1 MMKNKKIIKS
11 ILLLPILSTLITSCG
26 DESNKTSDKKTDAPI
41 TTDTTHTTENITSS
55 PSTDKPG
62 TDNNTSSPSTDNN
75 QPKPN
80 TLNKET
86 LAKMLNNIIEAKSF
100 AIQKTCIENT
110 DEGDFTDVFTERYV
124 HLESKK
130 LSHILMKNIID
141 DKKTSSYTFG
151 IEENELSLRSIDSKS
166 VNGEYQVLDELSSF
180 NPLND
185 YKDKKTNKGLIT
197 TSDILLSVDD
207 YVVNDFGL
215 VLTLSTLLNLKERA
229 ANSQFVYAK
238 FFLDQNNNLSF
249 TLVRSTD
256 GMSFTDYATGTFLDI
271 NTAASDLE
279 ESFLKNPFSYKKISS
294 TLVNNIKKDTYSF
307 NNAFEQTYP
316 DDYGWTLDKGIYQI
330 EQDKI
335 HLKADSEETFYV
347 KKNNVAVEQYLNG
360 LNEITEVDTGI
371 KWSSFNYLN
380 DYLSEASLLQVSSDT
395 YRYVGNDPFK
405 VFNAITGTKSLGSND
420 IDYIDFTVKNSKITN
435 IYTKFISDL
444 DTANFLTDVWYDVTT
459 TVGDVAVSLPKPLKP
474 IKEDNLTETVTK
486 TLSYF
491 KDTFE
496 IEMYDKLAKSLS
508 TKYTFINNG
517 TDSYILRD
525 ELYTKP
531 GETALSHKKTGF
543 GLNSNG
549 DVVEYLYTS
558 NGSVFALNEPVK
570 GKELS
575 SFIKMDISPVL
586 FQKGTF
592 EDKAYIKL
600 RTDIKDID
608 SHLLGYNH
616 IKDFNVDTFKLYYND
631 NKSKKPLSYT
641 YHYSYNNGQSKGEEF
656 VDVLGLG
663 NTEVET
669 EEGLSEKIKKLTSF
683 VAPTTWEME
692 ESVYGELVSLL
703 GEEKAKLVPYVYEK
717 SLFDKWYGYVNK
729 AQRKMTIYIPDTQF
743 DFDDKTNYMGRL
755 EEMIKANTSFKADTD
770 DKGNKVYYYYDGT
783 SYTLGISLSDN
794 PKDGFDVFIPD

>member
-1 MMKNKKIIKS
+1 MMNNKKIIKS

-26 DESNKTSDKKTDAPI
+26 NESNKTSNKTTDTPI
-41 TTDTTHTTENITSS
+41 ASDTTHTTENNSS
-55 PSTDKPG
+55 SSSSSSSSSTE
-62 TDNNTSSPSTDNN
+62 NN

-80 TLNKET
+80 TLNKEI
-86 LAKMLNNIIEAKSF
+86 LAKRLNNIIEAKSF
-100 AIQKTCIENT
+100 AIQKTCIENI
-110 DEGDFTDVFTERYV
+110 DEGDFTDVFTEKYV

-141 DKKTSSYTFG
+141 DKNTSSYTFG
-151 IEENELSLRSIDSKS
+151 IEENKLSLRSIDSKS

-238 FFLDQNNNLSF
+238 FFLDQNSNLSF
-249 TLVRSTD
+249 TLVKSTD

-294 TLVNNIKKDTYSF
+294 TLFNNIKKDHYSF
-307 NNAFEQTYP
+307 TNAFEQTYP
-316 DDYGWTLDKGIYQI
+316 EGYGWTLDKGVYQI

-335 HLKADSEETFYV
+335 HLKADGEETFYL
-347 KKNNVAVEQYLNG
+347 KKNDVAVEQYLNG

-380 DYLSEASLLQVSSDT
+380 DYLSEASLLQVSSET

-444 DTANFLTDVWYDVTT
+444 DTANFLTEVWYDVTT
-459 TVGDVAVSLPKPLKP
+459 TVGDAAVSLPKPLT
-474 IKEDNLTETVTK
+474 IEEDKLTETVTK

-517 TDSYILRD
+517 AESYILKD
-525 ELYTKP
+525 ESYTKP
-531 GETALSHKKTGF
+531 GETAISHKKTGF

-575 SFIKMDISPVL
+575 SFINMDISPVL
-586 FQKGTF
+586 FKKGTF
-592 EDKAYIKL
+592 EEKAYLKL

-616 IKDFNVDTFKLYYND
+616 IKDFNVDTFKFYYND

-663 NTEVET
+663 NAEVET

-692 ESVYGELVSLL
+692 ENVYDELVSLL
-703 GEEKAKLVPYVYEK
+703 GEERAKLVPYVYEK

-770 DKGNKVYYYYDGT
+770 DKGNKAYYYYDGT

>member
-1 MMKNKKIIKS
+1 MMNNKKIIKS

-26 DESNKTSDKKTDAPI
+26 NESNKTSNKTTDTPI
-41 TTDTTHTTENITSS
+41 ASDTTHTTENNSS
-55 PSTDKPG
+55 SSSSSSSSSTE
-62 TDNNTSSPSTDNN
+62 NN

-86 LAKMLNNIIEAKSF
+86 LAKRLNNIIEAKSF
-100 AIQKTCIENT
+100 AIQKTCIENI
-110 DEGDFTDVFTERYV
+110 DEGDFTDVFTEKYV

-141 DKKTSSYTFG
+141 DKNTSSYTFG
-151 IEENELSLRSIDSKS
+151 IEENKLSLRSIDSKS

-238 FFLDQNNNLSF
+238 FFLDQNSNLSF
-249 TLVRSTD
+249 TLVKSTD

-294 TLVNNIKKDTYSF
+294 TLVNNIKKDHYSF
-307 NNAFEQTYP
+307 TNAFEQTYP
-316 DDYGWTLDKGIYQI
+316 EGYGWTLDKGVYQI

-335 HLKADSEETFYV
+335 HLKADGEETFYV
-347 KKNNVAVEQYLNG
+347 KKNDVAVEQYLNG

-380 DYLSEASLLQVSSDT
+380 DYLSEASLLQVSSET

-444 DTANFLTDVWYDVTT
+444 DTANFLTEVWYDVTT
-459 TVGDVAVSLPKPLKP
+459 TVGDAAVSLPKPLT
-474 IKEDNLTETVTK
+474 IEEDKLTETVTK

-517 TDSYILRD
+517 AESYILKD
-525 ELYTKP
+525 ESYTKP
-531 GETALSHKKTGF
+531 GETAISHKKTGF

-575 SFIKMDISPVL
+575 SFINMDISPVL
-586 FQKGTF
+586 FKKGTF
-592 EDKAYIKL
+592 EDKAYLKL

-616 IKDFNVDTFKLYYND
+616 IKDFNVDTFKFYYND

-663 NTEVET
+663 NAEVET

-692 ESVYGELVSLL
+692 ENVYDELVSLL
-703 GEEKAKLVPYVYEK
+703 GEERAKLVPYVYEK

-770 DKGNKVYYYYDGT
+770 DKGNKVYYYFDGN
-783 SYTLGISLSDN
+783 SYTLGISLSNN

>member
-1 MMKNKKIIKS
+1 MRNKKIIKS

-26 DESNKTSDKKTDAPI
+26 DESNKTSNKKTDAPI
-41 TTDTTHTTENITSS
+41 TTDTTHTTE
-55 PSTDKPG
+55 
-62 TDNNTSSPSTDNN
+62 NNTSSPSTDNN

-141 DKKTSSYTFG
+141 DKNTSSYTFG

-271 NTAASDLE
+271 NNAASDLE

-294 TLVNNIKKDTYSF
+294 NLVNNIKKDSYSF

-316 DDYGWTLDKGIYQI
+316 DDLGWTLDKGIYQI

-335 HLKADSEETFYV
+335 HLKADGEETFYV
-347 KKNNVAVEQYLNG
+347 KKNDVAVEQYLNG

-517 TDSYILRD
+517 PDSYILRD

-575 SFIKMDISPVL
+575 SFINMDISPVL

-616 IKDFNVDTFKLYYND
+616 IKDVNVDTFKFYYND

-656 VDVLGLG
+656 VNVLGLG

-703 GEEKAKLVPYVYEK
+703 GEERAKLVPYVYEK

>member
-1 MMKNKKIIKS
+1 MRNKKIIKS

-41 TTDTTHTTENITSS
+41 TTDTTHTTE
-55 PSTDKPG
+55 
-62 TDNNTSSPSTDNN
+62 NNTSSPSTDNN

-141 DKKTSSYTFG
+141 DKNTSSYTFG

-271 NTAASDLE
+271 NNAASDME
-279 ESFLKNPFSYKKISS
+279 ESLLKNPYSYKKISS
-294 TLVNNIKKDTYSF
+294 ALLNSIKKDTYSF
-307 NNAFEQTYP
+307 ANAFEQTYP
-316 DDYGWTLDKGIYQI
+316 DDLGWTLDKGIYQI

-335 HLKADSEETFYV
+335 HLKADGEETFYV
-347 KKNNVAVEQYLNG
+347 KKNDVAVEQYLNG
-360 LNEITEVDTGI
+360 LNEITEVNTGI

-420 IDYIDFTVKNSKITN
+420 IDYIDFTVKNSNITN

-496 IEMYDKLAKSLS
+496 VEMYDKLAKSLS

-517 TDSYILRD
+517 PDSYILRD

-549 DVVEYLYTS
+549 NVVEYLYTS

-575 SFIKMDISPVL
+575 SFINMDISPVL

-616 IKDFNVDTFKLYYND
+616 IKDVNVDTFKFYYND

-656 VDVLGLG
+656 VNVLGLG

-703 GEEKAKLVPYVYEK
+703 GEDRAKLVPYVYEK

>member
-1 MMKNKKIIKS
+1 MMNNKKIIKS

-26 DESNKTSDKKTDAPI
+26 NESNQTSNKTTDTPI
-41 TTDTTHTTENITSS
+41 ASDTTHTTENNSS
-55 PSTDKPG
+55 SSSSSTE
-62 TDNNTSSPSTDNN
+62 NN

-86 LAKMLNNIIEAKSF
+86 LAKRLNNIIEAKSF

-110 DEGDFTDVFTERYV
+110 DEGDFTDVFTEKYV

-141 DKKTSSYTFG
+141 DKNTSSYTFG
-151 IEENELSLRSIDSKS
+151 IEENKLSLRSIDSKS
-166 VNGEYQVLDELSSF
+166 LNGEYQVLDELSSF

-238 FFLDQNNNLSF
+238 FFLDQNSNLSF
-249 TLVRSTD
+249 TLVKSTD

-307 NNAFEQTYP
+307 SNAFEQTYP
-316 DDYGWTLDKGIYQI
+316 EGYGWTLDKGVYQI

-335 HLKADSEETFYV
+335 HLKADGEETFYV
-347 KKNNVAVEQYLNG
+347 KKNDVAVEQYLNG

-444 DTANFLTDVWYDVTT
+444 DTANFLTEVWYDVTT
-459 TVGDVAVSLPKPLKP
+459 TVGDAAVSLPKPLT
-474 IKEDNLTETVTK
+474 IEEDKLTETVTK

-517 TDSYILRD
+517 AESYILKD
-525 ELYTKP
+525 ESYTKP
-531 GETALSHKKTGF
+531 GETAISHKKTGF

-575 SFIKMDISPVL
+575 SFINMDISPVL
-586 FQKGTF
+586 FKKGTF
-592 EDKAYIKL
+592 EDKAYLKL

-616 IKDFNVDTFKLYYND
+616 IKDFNVDTFKFYYND

-663 NTEVET
+663 NAEVET

-692 ESVYGELVSLL
+692 ENVYDELVSLL
-703 GEEKAKLVPYVYEK
+703 GEERAKLVPYVYEK
-717 SLFDKWYGYVNK
+717 SLFDKWYGYVNN

>member
-1 MMKNKKIIKS
+1 MRNKKFIKS

-41 TTDTTHTTENITSS
+41 ATDTTHTTEN
-55 PSTDKPG
+55 
-62 TDNNTSSPSTDNN
+62 NTSSPSTENN

-166 VNGEYQVLDELSSF
+166 INGEYQVLDELSSF

-238 FFLDQNNNLSF
+238 FSLDQNQNLSF
-249 TLVRSTD
+249 TIVKSTD

-271 NTAASDLE
+271 NTAASNLE

-294 TLVNNIKKDTYSF
+294 TLVNNIKKDAYSF
-307 NNAFEQTYP
+307 NNAFEQTYTEG
-316 DDYGWTLDKGIYQI
+316 YGWTLDNGIYQI

-335 HLKADSEETFYV
+335 HVKADSKESFYV

-474 IKEDNLTETVTK
+474 IEEDNLTETVTK

-517 TDSYILRD
+517 PDSYILKD

-531 GETALSHKKTGF
+531 GETALSHKKTGY

-558 NGSVFALNEPVK
+558 NGNVFALNEPVK

-575 SFIKMDISPVL
+575 SFINMNISPVL
-586 FQKGTF
+586 FKKGTF
-592 EDKAYIKL
+592 EDKAYLKL

-616 IKDFNVDTFKLYYND
+616 IKDFNVDTFKFYYND

-703 GEEKAKLVPYVYEK
+703 GEERAKLVPYVYEK

-729 AQRKMTIYIPDTQF
+729 SQNKITIYIPDTQF

-755 EEMIKANTSFKADTD
+755 EEMIKANASFKADTD
-770 DKGNKVYYYYDGT
+770 DKGNKVYYYFDGT

>member
-1 MMKNKKIIKS
+1 MRNKKIIKS
-11 ILLLPILSTLITSCG
+11 ILLLPILSTLITSCD
-26 DESNKTSDKKTDAPI
+26 DENNKTSNKKTDAPFA
-41 TTDTTHTTENITSS
+41 TDTTHTTE
-55 PSTDKPG
+55 K
-62 TDNNTSSPSTDNN
+62 NTSSPSTENN

-141 DKKTSSYTFG
+141 DKSTSSYTFG

-238 FFLDQNNNLSF
+238 FFLDQNQNLSF

-271 NTAASDLE
+271 NNAASDLE
-279 ESFLKNPFSYKKISS
+279 ENFLKNPFSYKKISS
-294 TLVNNIKKDTYSF
+294 TLVSNIKKNAYSF
-307 NNAFEQTYP
+307 NNTFEQTYTEG
-316 DDYGWTLDKGIYQI
+316 YGWTLDNGIYQI
-330 EQDKI
+330 EPDKI
-335 HLKADSEETFYV
+335 HVKADSTESFYV
-347 KKNNVAVEQYLNG
+347 KKNEVAVEQYLNG

-371 KWSSFNYLN
+371 KWSNFNYLN

-395 YRYVGNDPFK
+395 YRYVGNNPFK

-459 TVGDVAVSLPKPLKP
+459 TVSDVAISLPKPLKP
-474 IKEDNLTETVTK
+474 IEEDNLTETVTK

-517 TDSYILRD
+517 ADSYILRD

-531 GETALSHKKTGF
+531 GETTLSHKKTGF

-549 DVVEYLYTS
+549 EVVEYLYTS

-570 GKELS
+570 GKEIS
-575 SFIKMDISPVL
+575 SFINMDISPVL
-586 FQKGTF
+586 FKKGTF

-616 IKDFNVDTFKLYYND
+616 IKDFNVDTFKFYYND

-663 NTEVET
+663 NAEVET

-683 VAPTTWEME
+683 IAPTTWEME

-703 GEEKAKLVPYVYEK
+703 GEERARLVPYVYEK

-729 AQRKMTIYIPDTQF
+729 SQNKMTIYIPDTQF

-755 EEMIKANTSFKADTD
+755 EEMIKTNASFKADTD
-770 DKGNKVYYYYDGT
+770 DKGNKVYYYFDGT

>member
-1 MMKNKKIIKS
+1 MRNKKIIKS

-26 DESNKTSDKKTDAPI
+26 DESNKTSNKKTDAPI
-41 TTDTTHTTENITSS
+41 TTDTTHTAENI
-55 PSTDKPG
+55 
-62 TDNNTSSPSTDNN
+62 TSSPSTDNN

-130 LSHILMKNIID
+130 LSHILMKNLID
-141 DKKTSSYTFG
+141 DTIASSYTFG
-151 IEENELSLRSIDSKS
+151 IEEGSLSLRSIDSKS

-180 NPLND
+180 NPLNS
-185 YKDKKTNKGLIT
+185 YKDQKTGKGLIT
-197 TSDILLSVDD
+197 TNDILLSVDD

-238 FFLDQNNNLSF
+238 FALDQNQNLTF

-256 GMSFTDYATGTFLDI
+256 GMSFTEYATGTFLDI
-271 NTAASDLE
+271 NNAASDME
-279 ESFLKNPFSYKKISS
+279 ESLLKNPYSYKKISS
-294 TLVNNIKKDTYSF
+294 ALLNSIKKDTYSF
-307 NNAFEQTYP
+307 ANAFEQTYP
-316 DDYGWTLDKGIYQI
+316 DDLGWTLDKGIYQI

-347 KKNNVAVEQYLNG
+347 KKNDVAVEQYLNG

-380 DYLSEASLLQVSSDT
+380 DYLNEASLLQVSSDT
-395 YRYVGNDPFK
+395 YRYVGNAPFK

-420 IDYIDFTVKNSKITN
+420 IDYIDFTVKNSNITN

-496 IEMYDKLAKSLS
+496 VEMYDKLAKSLS

-517 TDSYILRD
+517 PDSYILRD

-531 GETALSHKKTGF
+531 GETALSHKKTGY
-543 GLNSNG
+543 GLNANG

-575 SFIKMDISPVL
+575 SFINMDISPVL

-616 IKDFNVDTFKLYYND
+616 IKDVNVDTFKFYYND

-656 VDVLGLG
+656 VNVLGLG

-703 GEEKAKLVPYVYEK
+703 GEERAKLVPYVYEK

>member
-1 MMKNKKIIKS
+1 MMNNKKIIKS

-26 DESNKTSDKKTDAPI
+26 NESNKTSNKTTDTAI
-41 TTDTTHTTENITSS
+41 ASDTTHTTENNSSS
-55 PSTDKPG
+55 PSTE
-62 TDNNTSSPSTDNN
+62 NN

-86 LAKMLNNIIEAKSF
+86 LAKRLNNIIEAKSF
-100 AIQKTCIENT
+100 AIQKTCIENI
-110 DEGDFTDVFTERYV
+110 DEGDFTDVFTEKYV

-141 DKKTSSYTFG
+141 DKNTSSYTFG
-151 IEENELSLRSIDSKS
+151 IEENKLSLRSIDSKS

-238 FFLDQNNNLSF
+238 FFLDQNSNLSF
-249 TLVRSTD
+249 TLVKSTD

-271 NTAASDLE
+271 NNATSDLE

-307 NNAFEQTYP
+307 SNAFEQTYP
-316 DDYGWTLDKGIYQI
+316 EGYGWTLDKGVYQI

-335 HLKADSEETFYV
+335 HLKADGEETFYV
-347 KKNNVAVEQYLNG
+347 KKNDVAVEQYLNG

-444 DTANFLTDVWYDVTT
+444 DTANFLTEVWYDVTT
-459 TVGDVAVSLPKPLKP
+459 TVGDAAVSLPKPLT
-474 IKEDNLTETVTK
+474 IEEDKLTETVTK

-517 TDSYILRD
+517 AESYILKD
-525 ELYTKP
+525 ESYTKP
-531 GETALSHKKTGF
+531 GETAISHKKTGF

-575 SFIKMDISPVL
+575 SFLNRDISPVL
-586 FQKGTF
+586 FKKGTF
-592 EDKAYIKL
+592 EDKAYLKL

-616 IKDFNVDTFKLYYND
+616 IKDFNVDTFKFYYND

-692 ESVYGELVSLL
+692 ENVYDELVSLL
-703 GEEKAKLVPYVYEK
+703 GEERAKLVPYVYEK

>member
-1 MMKNKKIIKS
+1 MRNKKIIKS

-41 TTDTTHTTENITSS
+41 TTDTTHTAENI
-55 PSTDKPG
+55 
-62 TDNNTSSPSTDNN
+62 TSSPSTDNN

-110 DEGDFTDVFTERYV
+110 DEGDFVDVFNEKYV

-130 LSHILMKNIID
+130 LSHILMKNLID
-141 DKKTSSYTFG
+141 DTIASSYTFG
-151 IEENELSLRSIDSKS
+151 IEEGSLSLRSIDSKS

-180 NPLND
+180 NPLNS
-185 YKDKKTNKGLIT
+185 YKDQKTGKGLIT
-197 TSDILLSVDD
+197 TNDILLSVDD

-238 FFLDQNNNLSF
+238 FALDQNQNLTF

-271 NTAASDLE
+271 NNAASDME
-279 ESFLKNPFSYKKISS
+279 ESLLKNPYSYKKISS
-294 TLVNNIKKDTYSF
+294 ALLNSIKKDTYSF
-307 NNAFEQTYP
+307 ANAFEQTYP
-316 DDYGWTLDKGIYQI
+316 DDLGWTLDKGIYQI

-335 HLKADSEETFYV
+335 HLKADGEETFYV
-347 KKNNVAVEQYLNG
+347 KKNDVAVEQYLNG

-420 IDYIDFTVKNSKITN
+420 IDYIDFTVKNSNITN

-496 IEMYDKLAKSLS
+496 VEMYDKLAKSLS

-517 TDSYILRD
+517 PDSYILRD

-575 SFIKMDISPVL
+575 SFINMDISPVL

-616 IKDFNVDTFKLYYND
+616 IKDVNVDTFKFYYND

-656 VDVLGLG
+656 VNVLGLG

-703 GEEKAKLVPYVYEK
+703 GEERAKLVPYVYEK

>member
-1 MMKNKKIIKS
+1 MRNKKIIKS

-26 DESNKTSDKKTDAPI
+26 DESNKTSNKKTDAPI
-41 TTDTTHTTENITSS
+41 TTDTTHTTE
-55 PSTDKPG
+55 
-62 TDNNTSSPSTDNN
+62 NNTSSPSTDNN

-110 DEGDFTDVFTERYV
+110 DEGDFVDVFNEKYV

-141 DKKTSSYTFG
+141 DKNTSSYTFG

-294 TLVNNIKKDTYSF
+294 NLVNNIKKDSYSF

-335 HLKADSEETFYV
+335 HLKADGEETFYV
-347 KKNNVAVEQYLNG
+347 KKNDVAVEQYLNG

-420 IDYIDFTVKNSKITN
+420 IDYIDFTVKNSNITN

-459 TVGDVAVSLPKPLKP
+459 TVGDVAVSLPKPLNP

-517 TDSYILRD
+517 PDSYILRD

-575 SFIKMDISPVL
+575 SFINMDISPVL
-586 FQKGTF
+586 FMKGTF
-592 EDKAYIKL
+592 EDKAYLKL

-616 IKDFNVDTFKLYYND
+616 IKDVNVDTFKFYYND

-656 VDVLGLG
+656 VNVLGLG

-703 GEEKAKLVPYVYEK
+703 GEERAKLVPYVYEK

>member
-1 MMKNKKIIKS
+1 MRNKKIIKS

-41 TTDTTHTTENITSS
+41 TTDTTHTTE
-55 PSTDKPG
+55 
-62 TDNNTSSPSTDNN
+62 NNTSSPSTDNN

-141 DKKTSSYTFG
+141 DKNTSSYTFG

-294 TLVNNIKKDTYSF
+294 NLVNNIKKDSYSF

-316 DDYGWTLDKGIYQI
+316 DDLGWTLDKGIYQI

-335 HLKADSEETFYV
+335 HLKADGEETFYV
-347 KKNNVAVEQYLNG
+347 KKNDVAVEQYLNG

-517 TDSYILRD
+517 PDSYILRD

-575 SFIKMDISPVL
+575 SFINMDISPVL

-616 IKDFNVDTFKLYYND
+616 IKDVNVDTFKFYYND

-656 VDVLGLG
+656 VNVLGLG

-703 GEEKAKLVPYVYEK
+703 GEERAKLVPYVYEK

-770 DKGNKVYYYYDGT
+770 DKGNKAYYYYDGT

>member
-41 TTDTTHTTENITSS
+41 ATDTTHTTEN
-55 PSTDKPG
+55 
-62 TDNNTSSPSTDNN
+62 NTSSPSTDSN

-294 TLVNNIKKDTYSF
+294 TLVNSIKKDTYSF
-307 NNAFEQTYP
+307 NNAFEQTYTEG
-316 DDYGWTLDKGIYQI
+316 YGWTLDNGIYQI

-335 HLKADSEETFYV
+335 HVKADSEETFYV

-371 KWSSFNYLN
+371 KWSNFNYLN

-474 IKEDNLTETVTK
+474 IEEDNLTETVTK

-575 SFIKMDISPVL
+575 SFINMDISPVL

-703 GEEKAKLVPYVYEK
+703 GEERAKLVPYVYEK

>member
-1 MMKNKKIIKS
+1 MRNKKIIKS

-26 DESNKTSDKKTDAPI
+26 NESNKTSDKTTETPI
-41 TTDTTHTTENITSS
+41 TTDTTHTTE
-55 PSTDKPG
+55 
-62 TDNNTSSPSTDNN
+62 NNTSSPSTDNN

-110 DEGDFTDVFTERYV
+110 DEGDFTDVFTEKYV

-130 LSHILMKNIID
+130 LSHILMKNLID
-141 DKKTSSYTFG
+141 DKNTSSYTFG
-151 IEENELSLRSIDSKS
+151 IEENKLSLRSIDSKS

-238 FFLDQNNNLSF
+238 FFLDQNSNLSF
-249 TLVRSTD
+249 TLVKSTD

-294 TLVNNIKKDTYSF
+294 TLVNNIKKDSYSF
-307 NNAFEQTYP
+307 SNAFEQTYP

-335 HLKADSEETFYV
+335 HLKADGEETFYV
-347 KKNNVAVEQYLNG
+347 KKNDAAVEQYLNG

-459 TVGDVAVSLPKPLKP
+459 TVGDATVSLPKPLL
-474 IKEDNLTETVTK
+474 IEENNLTETVTK

-517 TDSYILRD
+517 AESYILKD
-525 ELYTKP
+525 ESYTKP
-531 GETALSHKKTGF
+531 GETAISHKKTGF

-575 SFIKMDISPVL
+575 SFLNMDISPVL
-586 FQKGTF
+586 FKKGTF
-592 EDKAYIKL
+592 EDKAYLKL

-616 IKDFNVDTFKLYYND
+616 IKDFNVDTFKFYYND

-641 YHYSYNNGQSKGEEF
+641 YHYSYNDGQSKGEEF

-692 ESVYGELVSLL
+692 ENVYDELVSLL
-703 GEEKAKLVPYVYEK
+703 GEERAKLVPYVYEK

-755 EEMIKANTSFKADTD
+755 EEMIKANTSFKEDTD
-770 DKGNKVYYYYDGT
+770 DKGNKVYYYFDGT

>member
-1 MMKNKKIIKS
+1 MRNKKIIKS

-26 DESNKTSDKKTDAPI
+26 DESNKTSNKKTDAPI
-41 TTDTTHTTENITSS
+41 TTDTTHTTE
-55 PSTDKPG
+55 
-62 TDNNTSSPSTDNN
+62 NNTSSPSTDNN

-110 DEGDFTDVFTERYV
+110 DEGDFVDVFNEKYV

-141 DKKTSSYTFG
+141 DKNTSSYTFG

-294 TLVNNIKKDTYSF
+294 NLVNNIKKDSYSF

-335 HLKADSEETFYV
+335 HLKADGEETFYV
-347 KKNNVAVEQYLNG
+347 KKNDVAVEQYLNG

-395 YRYVGNDPFK
+395 YRYVGNDTFK

-420 IDYIDFTVKNSKITN
+420 IDYIDFTVKNSNITN

-517 TDSYILRD
+517 PDSYILRD

-575 SFIKMDISPVL
+575 SFINMDISPVL

-616 IKDFNVDTFKLYYND
+616 IKDVNVDTFKFYYND

-656 VDVLGLG
+656 VNVLGLG

-703 GEEKAKLVPYVYEK
+703 GEERAKLVPYVYEK

>member
-1 MMKNKKIIKS
+1 MRNKKIIKS

-26 DESNKTSDKKTDAPI
+26 DESNKTSNKKTDAPI
-41 TTDTTHTTENITSS
+41 TTDTTHTTE
-55 PSTDKPG
+55 
-62 TDNNTSSPSTDNN
+62 NNTSSPSTDNN

-110 DEGDFTDVFTERYV
+110 DEGDFVDVFNEKYV

-141 DKKTSSYTFG
+141 DKNTSSYTFG

-294 TLVNNIKKDTYSF
+294 NLVNNIKKDSYSF

-335 HLKADSEETFYV
+335 HLKADGEETFYV
-347 KKNNVAVEQYLNG
+347 KKNDVAVEQYLNG

-517 TDSYILRD
+517 PDSYILRD

-575 SFIKMDISPVL
+575 SFVNMDISPVL

-616 IKDFNVDTFKLYYND
+616 IKDVNVDTFKFYYND

-656 VDVLGLG
+656 VNVLGLG

-703 GEEKAKLVPYVYEK
+703 GEERAKLVPYVYEK

>member
-1 MMKNKKIIKS
+1 MRNKKFIKS
-11 ILLLPILSTLITSCG
+11 ILLLPILSTLITSCGG

-41 TTDTTHTTENITSS
+41 TTDTTHTTEQ
-55 PSTDKPG
+55 
-62 TDNNTSSPSTDNN
+62 NTSSPSTENN

-141 DKKTSSYTFG
+141 DKSTSSYTFG

-238 FFLDQNNNLSF
+238 FSLDQNQNLSF

-271 NTAASDLE
+271 NNATSDLE
-279 ESFLKNPFSYKKISS
+279 EGFLKNPFSYKRISS
-294 TLVNNIKKDTYSF
+294 TLLNNIKKDAYSF
-307 NNAFEQTYP
+307 NNAFEQTYTE
-316 DDYGWTLDKGIYQI
+316 DYGWTLDKGIYQI

-335 HLKADSEETFYV
+335 HVIADSKESFYV
-347 KKNNVAVEQYLNG
+347 KKNDVAVEQYLNG

-380 DYLSEASLLQVSSDT
+380 DFLTEESMLQVSSDT

-405 VFNAITGTKSLGSND
+405 VFNAITGTKSFGSND
-420 IDYIDFTVKNSKITN
+420 IDYIDFTIKNSKITG

-444 DTANFLTDVWYDVTT
+444 DTANFLTEVWYDVTT
-459 TVGDVAVSLPKPLKP
+459 TVGDVTVSLPKPLPP
-474 IKEDNLTETVTK
+474 IEEDNLTETATK

-517 TDSYILRD
+517 PDSYILKD

-531 GETALSHKKTGF
+531 GETTLSHKKTGY

-549 DVVEYLYTS
+549 EVVEYLYTS

-570 GKELS
+570 GKDIS
-575 SFIKMDISPVL
+575 SFINMDISPVL
-586 FQKGTF
+586 FKKGTF

-616 IKDFNVDTFKLYYND
+616 IKDFNVDTFKFYYND

-703 GEEKAKLVPYVYEK
+703 GEERAKLVPYVYEK

-729 AQRKMTIYIPDTQF
+729 SQNKMTIYIPDTQF

-755 EEMIKANTSFKADTD
+755 EEMIKTNSSFKADTD
-770 DKGNKVYYYYDGT
+770 NKGNKVYYYFDGT

>member
-1 MMKNKKIIKS
+1 MMNNKKIIKS

-26 DESNKTSDKKTDAPI
+26 NESNKTSNKTTDTPI
-41 TTDTTHTTENITSS
+41 ASDTTHTTENNSSS
-55 PSTDKPG
+55 PSTE
-62 TDNNTSSPSTDNN
+62 NN

-86 LAKMLNNIIEAKSF
+86 LAKRLNNIIEAKSF

-110 DEGDFTDVFTERYV
+110 DEGDFTDVFTEKYV

-141 DKKTSSYTFG
+141 DKNTSSYTFG
-151 IEENELSLRSIDSKS
+151 IEENKLSLRSIDSKS

-238 FFLDQNNNLSF
+238 FFLDQNSNLSF
-249 TLVRSTD
+249 TLVKSTD

-294 TLVNNIKKDTYSF
+294 TLVNNIKKDHYSF
-307 NNAFEQTYP
+307 TNAFEQTYP
-316 DDYGWTLDKGIYQI
+316 EGYGWTLDKGVYQI

-335 HLKADSEETFYV
+335 HLKADGEETFYV
-347 KKNNVAVEQYLNG
+347 KKNDVAVEQYLNG

-444 DTANFLTDVWYDVTT
+444 DTANFLTEVWYDVTT
-459 TVGDVAVSLPKPLKP
+459 TVGDAAVSLPKPLT
-474 IKEDNLTETVTK
+474 IEEDKLTETVTK

-496 IEMYDKLAKSLS
+496 IERYDKLAKSLS

-517 TDSYILRD
+517 AESYILKD
-525 ELYTKP
+525 ESYTKP
-531 GETALSHKKTGF
+531 GETAISHKKTGF

-575 SFIKMDISPVL
+575 SFINMDISPVL
-586 FQKGTF
+586 FKKGTF
-592 EDKAYIKL
+592 EDKAYLKL

-616 IKDFNVDTFKLYYND
+616 IKDFNVDTFKFYYND

-663 NTEVET
+663 NAEVET

-692 ESVYGELVSLL
+692 ENVYDELVSLL
-703 GEEKAKLVPYVYEK
+703 GEERAKLVPYVYEK

-755 EEMIKANTSFKADTD
+755 EERIKANPSFKADTD
-770 DKGNKVYYYYDGT
+770 DKGNKVYYYFDGN
-783 SYTLGISLSDN
+783 SYTLGISLSNN

>member
-1 MMKNKKIIKS
+1 MRNKKIIKS

-26 DESNKTSDKKTDAPI
+26 DESNKTSNKKTDAPI
-41 TTDTTHTTENITSS
+41 TTDTTHTTE
-55 PSTDKPG
+55 
-62 TDNNTSSPSTDNN
+62 NNTSSPSTDNN

-110 DEGDFTDVFTERYV
+110 DEGDFVDVFNEKYV

-141 DKKTSSYTFG
+141 DKNTSSYTFG

-294 TLVNNIKKDTYSF
+294 NLVNNIKKDSYSF

-335 HLKADSEETFYV
+335 HLKADGEETFYV
-347 KKNNVAVEQYLNG
+347 KKNDVAVEQYLNG

-420 IDYIDFTVKNSKITN
+420 IDYIDFTVKNSNITN

-517 TDSYILRD
+517 PDSYILRD

-575 SFIKMDISPVL
+575 SFINMDISPVL

-616 IKDFNVDTFKLYYND
+616 IKDVNVDTFKFYYND

-656 VDVLGLG
+656 VNVLGLG

-703 GEEKAKLVPYVYEK
+703 GEERAKLVPYVYEK
-717 SLFDKWYGYVNK
+717 SLFDKWYGYVNN

>member
-1 MMKNKKIIKS
+1 M
-11 ILLLPILSTLITSCG
+11 
-26 DESNKTSDKKTDAPI
+26 
-41 TTDTTHTTENITSS
+41 
-55 PSTDKPG
+55 
-62 TDNNTSSPSTDNN
+62 
-75 QPKPN
+75 
-80 TLNKET
+80 
-86 LAKMLNNIIEAKSF
+86 
-100 AIQKTCIENT
+100 
-110 DEGDFTDVFTERYV
+110 
-124 HLESKK
+124 
-130 LSHILMKNIID
+130 
-141 DKKTSSYTFG
+141 
-151 IEENELSLRSIDSKS
+151 
-166 VNGEYQVLDELSSF
+166 
-180 NPLND
+180 
-185 YKDKKTNKGLIT
+185 
-197 TSDILLSVDD
+197 
-207 YVVNDFGL
+207 
-215 VLTLSTLLNLKERA
+215 
-229 ANSQFVYAK
+229 
-238 FFLDQNNNLSF
+238 
-249 TLVRSTD
+249 
-256 GMSFTDYATGTFLDI
+256 
-271 NTAASDLE
+271 
-279 ESFLKNPFSYKKISS
+279 
-294 TLVNNIKKDTYSF
+294 
-307 NNAFEQTYP
+307 
-316 DDYGWTLDKGIYQI
+316 DKGVYQI

-335 HLKADSEETFYV
+335 HLKADGEETFYV
-347 KKNNVAVEQYLNG
+347 KKNDVAVEQYLNG

-459 TVGDVAVSLPKPLKP
+459 TVGDAAVSLPKPLT
-474 IKEDNLTETVTK
+474 IEEDKLTETVTK

-517 TDSYILRD
+517 AESYILKD
-525 ELYTKP
+525 ESYTKP
-531 GETALSHKKTGF
+531 GETAISHKKTGF

-575 SFIKMDISPVL
+575 SFINMDISPVL
-586 FQKGTF
+586 FKKGTF
-592 EDKAYIKL
+592 EDKAYLKL

-616 IKDFNVDTFKLYYND
+616 IKDFNVDTFKFYYND

-663 NTEVET
+663 NAEVET

-692 ESVYGELVSLL
+692 ENVYDELVSLL
-703 GEEKAKLVPYVYEK
+703 GEERAKLVPYVYEK

-729 AQRKMTIYIPDTQF
+729 AKRKMTIYIPDTKF

-755 EEMIKANTSFKADTD
+755 EERIKANPSFKADTD
-770 DKGNKVYYYYDGT
+770 DKGNKVYYYFDGN
-783 SYTLGISLSDN
+783 SYTLGISLSNN

>member
-1 MMKNKKIIKS
+1 
-11 ILLLPILSTLITSCG
+11 
-26 DESNKTSDKKTDAPI
+26 
-41 TTDTTHTTENITSS
+41 
-55 PSTDKPG
+55 
-62 TDNNTSSPSTDNN
+62 
-75 QPKPN
+75 
-80 TLNKET
+80 
-86 LAKMLNNIIEAKSF
+86 
-100 AIQKTCIENT
+100 
-110 DEGDFTDVFTERYV
+110 
-124 HLESKK
+124 
-130 LSHILMKNIID
+130 MKNIID

-166 VNGEYQVLDELSSF
+166 INGEYQVLDELSSF

-238 FFLDQNNNLSF
+238 FSMDQNQNLSF
-249 TLVRSTD
+249 TLVRSID

-271 NTAASDLE
+271 NTAASNLE

-294 TLVNNIKKDTYSF
+294 TLVNNIKKDAYSF
-307 NNAFEQTYP
+307 NNAFEQTYTE
-316 DDYGWTLDKGIYQI
+316 DYGWTLDKGIYQI

-335 HLKADSEETFYV
+335 HVKADSEETFYV

-474 IKEDNLTETVTK
+474 IEEDNLTETVTK

-517 TDSYILRD
+517 PDSYILKD

-531 GETALSHKKTGF
+531 GETTLSHKKTGF

-575 SFIKMDISPVL
+575 SFINMNISPVL
-586 FQKGTF
+586 FKKGTF

-616 IKDFNVDTFKLYYND
+616 IKDFNVDTFKFYYND

-703 GEEKAKLVPYVYEK
+703 GEERAKLVPYVYEK

-729 AQRKMTIYIPDTQF
+729 SQNKMTIYIPDTQF

-755 EEMIKANTSFKADTD
+755 EEMIKTNSSFKADTD
-770 DKGNKVYYYYDGT
+770 DKGNKVYYYFDGT

>member
-1 MMKNKKIIKS
+1 MRNKKIIKS

-41 TTDTTHTTENITSS
+41 TTDTTHTTE
-55 PSTDKPG
+55 
-62 TDNNTSSPSTDNN
+62 NNTSSPSTDNN

-130 LSHILMKNIID
+130 LSHILMKNLID
-141 DKKTSSYTFG
+141 DTIASSYTFG
-151 IEENELSLRSIDSKS
+151 IEEGSLSLRSIDSKS

-180 NPLND
+180 NPLNS
-185 YKDKKTNKGLIT
+185 YKDQKTGKGLIT
-197 TSDILLSVDD
+197 TNDILLSVDD

-238 FFLDQNNNLSF
+238 FALDQNQNLTF

-271 NTAASDLE
+271 NTAASDME
-279 ESFLKNPFSYKKISS
+279 ESLLKNPYSYKKISS
-294 TLVNNIKKDTYSF
+294 ALLNSIKKDTYSF
-307 NNAFEQTYP
+307 ANAFEQTYP
-316 DDYGWTLDKGIYQI
+316 DDLGWTLDKGIYQI

-335 HLKADSEETFYV
+335 HLKADGEETFYV
-347 KKNNVAVEQYLNG
+347 KKNDVAVEQYLNG

-496 IEMYDKLAKSLS
+496 VEMYDKLAKSLS

-517 TDSYILRD
+517 PDSYILRD

-531 GETALSHKKTGF
+531 GETALSHKKTGY
-543 GLNSNG
+543 GLNANG

-575 SFIKMDISPVL
+575 SFINMDISPVL

-616 IKDFNVDTFKLYYND
+616 IKDVNVDTFKFYYND

-656 VDVLGLG
+656 VNVLGLG

-669 EEGLSEKIKKLTSF
+669 EEGLSEKIKVLTSF

-703 GEEKAKLVPYVYEK
+703 GEERAKLVPYVYEK

-755 EEMIKANTSFKADTD
+755 EEMIKANTSFKADTN

>member
-26 DESNKTSDKKTDAPI
+26 NESNKTSDKTTDTPI
-41 TTDTTHTTENITSS
+41 ATDTTHTTENNS
-55 PSTDKPG
+55 
-62 TDNNTSSPSTDNN
+62 SSPSTDNN

-110 DEGDFTDVFTERYV
+110 DEGDFTDVFTEKYV

-151 IEENELSLRSIDSKS
+151 IEENKLSLRSIDSKS

-238 FFLDQNNNLSF
+238 FFLDQNSNLSF
-249 TLVRSTD
+249 TLVKSTD

-294 TLVNNIKKDTYSF
+294 TLVNKIKKDTYSF
-307 NNAFEQTYP
+307 SNAFEQTYP

-335 HLKADSEETFYV
+335 HLKADGEETFYV
-347 KKNNVAVEQYLNG
+347 KKNDVAVEQYLNG

-459 TVGDVAVSLPKPLKP
+459 TVGDATVSLPKPLEP
-474 IKEDNLTETVTK
+474 IEEDNLTDTVTK

-517 TDSYILRD
+517 ADSYILKD

-575 SFIKMDISPVL
+575 SFINMDISPVL
-586 FQKGTF
+586 FRKGTL
-592 EDKAYIKL
+592 EDKAYLKL

-616 IKDFNVDTFKLYYND
+616 IKDFNVDTFKFYYND

-641 YHYSYNNGQSKGEEF
+641 YHYSYNDGQSKGEEF

-692 ESVYGELVSLL
+692 ENVYDELVSLL
-703 GEEKAKLVPYVYEK
+703 GGERAKLVPYVYEK
-717 SLFDKWYGYVNK
+717 SLFDKWYGFVNNAK
-729 AQRKMTIYIPDTQF
+729 RKMTIYIPDTQF

-755 EEMIKANTSFKADTD
+755 EEMIKANTSFKEDTD
-770 DKGNKVYYYYDGT
+770 DKGNKVYYYFDGT

>member
-1 MMKNKKIIKS
+1 M
-11 ILLLPILSTLITSCG
+11 PITT
-26 DESNKTSDKKTDAPI
+26 EPI
-41 TTDTTHTTENITSS
+41 TTDTAHTTEQ
-55 PSTDKPG
+55 
-62 TDNNTSSPSTDNN
+62 NTSSPSTENN

-110 DEGDFTDVFTERYV
+110 DEGDFTDVFTERYI

-141 DKKTSSYTFG
+141 DKSTSSYTFG

-238 FFLDQNNNLSF
+238 FSLDQNQNLSF

-271 NTAASDLE
+271 NNATSDLE
-279 ESFLKNPFSYKKISS
+279 EGFLKNPFSYKKISS
-294 TLVNNIKKDTYSF
+294 TLLNNIKKDAYSF
-307 NNAFEQTYP
+307 NNAFEQTYTE
-316 DDYGWTLDKGIYQI
+316 DYGWTLDKGIYQI

-335 HLKADSEETFYV
+335 HVIADSKESFYV
-347 KKNNVAVEQYLNG
+347 KKNDVAVEQYLNG

-380 DYLSEASLLQVSSDT
+380 DFLTEKSMLQVSSDT

-405 VFNAITGTKSLGSND
+405 VFNAITGTKSFGSND
-420 IDYIDFTVKNSKITN
+420 IDYIDFTIKNSKITG

-444 DTANFLTDVWYDVTT
+444 DTANFLTEVWYDVTT
-459 TVGDVAVSLPKPLKP
+459 TVGDVTVSLPKPLPP
-474 IKEDNLTETVTK
+474 IEEDNLTETATK

-517 TDSYILRD
+517 PDSYILKD
-525 ELYTKP
+525 EFYTKP
-531 GETALSHKKTGF
+531 GETTLSHKKTGY

-549 DVVEYLYTS
+549 EVVEYLYTT
-558 NGSVFALNEPVK
+558 NGSVFALNEPIK
-570 GKELS
+570 GKDIS
-575 SFIKMDISPVL
+575 AFINMDISPVL
-586 FQKGTF
+586 FMKGTF

-608 SHLLGYNH
+608 SHLLGYKH
-616 IKDFNVDTFKLYYND
+616 IKDLNVDTFKFYYND

-663 NTEVET
+663 NAEVET

-703 GEEKAKLVPYVYEK
+703 GEERAKLVPYVYEK

-729 AQRKMTIYIPDTQF
+729 SQNKMTIYIPDTQF

-755 EEMIKANTSFKADTD
+755 EEMIKANASFKADTD
-770 DKGNKVYYYYDGT
+770 DKGNKVYYYFDGT

>member
-1 MMKNKKIIKS
+1 MRNKKFIKS

-26 DESNKTSDKKTDAPI
+26 GDESNKTSDKKTDAPI
-41 TTDTTHTTENITSS
+41 TTEPITTDTTHTTEQ
-55 PSTDKPG
+55 
-62 TDNNTSSPSTDNN
+62 NTSSPSTENN

-141 DKKTSSYTFG
+141 DKSTSSYTFG

-238 FFLDQNNNLSF
+238 FSLDQNQNLSF

-271 NTAASDLE
+271 NNATSDLE
-279 ESFLKNPFSYKKISS
+279 EGFLKNPFSYKKISS
-294 TLVNNIKKDTYSF
+294 TLLNNIKKDAYSF
-307 NNAFEQTYP
+307 NNAFEQTYTE
-316 DDYGWTLDKGIYQI
+316 DYGWTLDKGIYQI

-335 HLKADSEETFYV
+335 HVIADSKESFYV
-347 KKNNVAVEQYLNG
+347 KKNDVAVEQYLNG

-380 DYLSEASLLQVSSDT
+380 DFLTEKSMLQVSSDT

-405 VFNAITGTKSLGSND
+405 VFNAITGTKSFGSND
-420 IDYIDFTVKNSKITN
+420 IDYIDFTIKNSIITG

-444 DTANFLTDVWYDVTT
+444 DTANFLTEVWYDVTT
-459 TVGDVAVSLPKPLKP
+459 TVGDVTVSLPKPLPP
-474 IKEDNLTETVTK
+474 IEEDNLTETATK

-517 TDSYILRD
+517 PDSYILKD

-531 GETALSHKKTGF
+531 GETTLSHKKTGY

-549 DVVEYLYTS
+549 EVVEYLYTS

-570 GKELS
+570 GKDIS
-575 SFIKMDISPVL
+575 SFINMDISPVL
-586 FQKGTF
+586 FKKGTF

-608 SHLLGYNH
+608 SYLLGYNH
-616 IKDFNVDTFKLYYND
+616 IKDFNVDTFKFYYND

-703 GEEKAKLVPYVYEK
+703 GEERAKLVPYVYEK

-729 AQRKMTIYIPDTQF
+729 SQNKMTIYIPDTQF

-755 EEMIKANTSFKADTD
+755 EEMIKTNSSFKADTD
-770 DKGNKVYYYYDGT
+770 DKGNKVYYYFDGT

>member
-1 MMKNKKIIKS
+1 MRNKKIIKS

-41 TTDTTHTTENITSS
+41 TTDTTHTTE
-55 PSTDKPG
+55 
-62 TDNNTSSPSTDNN
+62 NNTSSPSTDNN

-110 DEGDFTDVFTERYV
+110 DEGDFVDVFNEKYV

-130 LSHILMKNIID
+130 LSHILMKNLID
-141 DKKTSSYTFG
+141 DTIASSYTFG
-151 IEENELSLRSIDSKS
+151 IEEGSLSLRSIDSKS

-180 NPLND
+180 NPLNS
-185 YKDKKTNKGLIT
+185 YKDQKTGKGLIT
-197 TSDILLSVDD
+197 TNDILLSVDD

-238 FFLDQNNNLSF
+238 FALDQNQNLTF

-271 NTAASDLE
+271 NNAASDME
-279 ESFLKNPFSYKKISS
+279 ESLLKNPYSYKKISS
-294 TLVNNIKKDTYSF
+294 ALLNSIKKDTYSF
-307 NNAFEQTYP
+307 ATAFEQTYP

-335 HLKADSEETFYV
+335 HLKADGEETFYV
-347 KKNNVAVEQYLNG
+347 KKNDVAVEQYLNG

-420 IDYIDFTVKNSKITN
+420 IDYIDFTVKNSNITN

-517 TDSYILRD
+517 PDSYILRD

-575 SFIKMDISPVL
+575 SFINMDISPVL
-586 FQKGTF
+586 FMKGTF
-592 EDKAYIKL
+592 EDKAYLKL

-656 VDVLGLG
+656 VNVLGLG

-669 EEGLSEKIKKLTSF
+669 EEGLSEKIKVLTSF

-703 GEEKAKLVPYVYEK
+703 GEERAKLVPYVYEK

>member
-1 MMKNKKIIKS
+1 MMNNKKIIKS

-26 DESNKTSDKKTDAPI
+26 NESNKTSNKTTDTAI
-41 TTDTTHTTENITSS
+41 ASDTTHTTENNSSS
-55 PSTDKPG
+55 PSTE
-62 TDNNTSSPSTDNN
+62 NN

-86 LAKMLNNIIEAKSF
+86 LAKRLNNIIEAKSF

-110 DEGDFTDVFTERYV
+110 DEGDFTDVFTEKYV

-141 DKKTSSYTFG
+141 DKNTSSYTFG
-151 IEENELSLRSIDSKS
+151 IEENKLSLRSIDSKS

-238 FFLDQNNNLSF
+238 FFLDQNSNLSF
-249 TLVRSTD
+249 TLVKSTD

-271 NTAASDLE
+271 NNATSDLE

-294 TLVNNIKKDTYSF
+294 TLFNNIKKDHYSF
-307 NNAFEQTYP
+307 SNAFEQTYP
-316 DDYGWTLDKGIYQI
+316 EGYGWTLDKGVYQI

-335 HLKADSEETFYV
+335 HLKADGEETFYV
-347 KKNNVAVEQYLNG
+347 KKNDVAVEQYLNG

-420 IDYIDFTVKNSKITN
+420 IDYIDFTVKNSNITN

-444 DTANFLTDVWYDVTT
+444 DTANFLTEVWYDVTT
-459 TVGDVAVSLPKPLKP
+459 TVGDAAVSLPKPLKP

-517 TDSYILRD
+517 AESYILKD
-525 ELYTKP
+525 ESYTKP
-531 GETALSHKKTGF
+531 GETAISHKKTGF

-575 SFIKMDISPVL
+575 SFLNMDISPVL
-586 FQKGTF
+586 FKKGTF
-592 EDKAYIKL
+592 EDKAYLKL

-616 IKDFNVDTFKLYYND
+616 IKDFNVDTFKFYYND

-656 VDVLGLG
+656 VNVLGLG

-703 GEEKAKLVPYVYEK
+703 GEERAKLVPYVYEK

>member
-1 MMKNKKIIKS
+1 MMNNKKIIKS

-26 DESNKTSDKKTDAPI
+26 NESNKTSNKTTDTPI
-41 TTDTTHTTENITSS
+41 ASDTTHTTENNSS
-55 PSTDKPG
+55 SSSSSSSTE
-62 TDNNTSSPSTDNN
+62 NN

-86 LAKMLNNIIEAKSF
+86 LAKRLNNIIEAKSF

-110 DEGDFTDVFTERYV
+110 DEGDFTDVFTEKYV

-141 DKKTSSYTFG
+141 DKNTSSYTFG

-238 FFLDQNNNLSF
+238 FALDQNNNLSF

-271 NTAASDLE
+271 NNAASDME
-279 ESFLKNPFSYKKISS
+279 ESLLKNPYSYKKISS
-294 TLVNNIKKDTYSF
+294 ALLNSIKKDTYSF
-307 NNAFEQTYP
+307 ANAFEQTYP

-335 HLKADSEETFYV
+335 HLKADGEETFYV
-347 KKNNVAVEQYLNG
+347 KKNDVAVEQYLNG

-444 DTANFLTDVWYDVTT
+444 DTANFLTEVWYDVTT
-459 TVGDVAVSLPKPLKP
+459 TVGDAAVSLPKPLT
-474 IKEDNLTETVTK
+474 IEEDKLTETVTK

-496 IEMYDKLAKSLS
+496 IERYDKLAKSLS

-517 TDSYILRD
+517 PDSYILRD

-575 SFIKMDISPVL
+575 SFINMDISPVL
-586 FQKGTF
+586 FKKGKF
-592 EDKAYIKL
+592 EDKAYLKL

-616 IKDFNVDTFKLYYND
+616 IKDFNVDTFKFYYND

-663 NTEVET
+663 NAEVET

-692 ESVYGELVSLL
+692 ENVYDELVSLL
-703 GEEKAKLVPYVYEK
+703 VEEREKLVPYVY
-717 SLFDKWYGYVNK
+717 
-729 AQRKMTIYIPDTQF
+729 
-743 DFDDKTNYMGRL
+743 
-755 EEMIKANTSFKADTD
+755 
-770 DKGNKVYYYYDGT
+770 
-783 SYTLGISLSDN
+783 
-794 PKDGFDVFIPD
+794 

>member
-1 MMKNKKIIKS
+1 M
-11 ILLLPILSTLITSCG
+11 LLPILSTLITSCG
-26 DESNKTSDKKTDAPI
+26 NESNKTSDKTTDTPI
-41 TTDTTHTTENITSS
+41 ATDTTHTTENNS
-55 PSTDKPG
+55 
-62 TDNNTSSPSTDNN
+62 SSPSTDNN

-110 DEGDFTDVFTERYV
+110 DEGDFTDVFTEKYV

-130 LSHILMKNIID
+130 FSHILMKNIID

-151 IEENELSLRSIDSKS
+151 IEENKLSLRSIDSKS

-238 FFLDQNNNLSF
+238 FFLDQNSNLSF
-249 TLVRSTD
+249 TLVKSTD

-307 NNAFEQTYP
+307 SNAFEQTYP

-335 HLKADSEETFYV
+335 HLKADGEETFYV
-347 KKNNVAVEQYLNG
+347 KKNDVAVEQYLNG

-459 TVGDVAVSLPKPLKP
+459 TVGDATVSLPKPLP
-474 IKEDNLTETVTK
+474 IEEDNLTETVTK

-517 TDSYILRD
+517 ADSYILKD

-575 SFIKMDISPVL
+575 SFINMDISPVL
-586 FQKGTF
+586 FRKGTF
-592 EDKAYIKL
+592 EDKAYFKL

-616 IKDFNVDTFKLYYND
+616 IKDFNVDTFKFYYND

-641 YHYSYNNGQSKGEEF
+641 YHYSYNDGQSKGEEF

-692 ESVYGELVSLL
+692 ENVYDGLVSLL
-703 GEEKAKLVPYVYEK
+703 GEERAKLVPYVYEK

-755 EEMIKANTSFKADTD
+755 EERIKANPSFKEDTD
-770 DKGNKVYYYYDGT
+770 DKGNKVYYYFDGT